1 MLVFHRHDA
10 NEFAGLGKGV
20 LEGQGARRVLHRQH
34 MCDGHGVENL
44 RAPQLRVGQEREP
57 IHRRMVSLILDEAD
71 FGQHVAELGILHI
84 ERDNHLPGAWDIV
97 AKLVPGILRLVSGEE
112 HDVRAN
118 PQNASIVPHTHPAMR
133 MRGGGG
139 QNHGQE
145 PRGDS
150 SDHRCFEPP

>member
-1 MLVFHRHDA
+1 
-10 NEFAGLGKGV
+10 
-20 LEGQGARRVLHRQH
+20 
-34 MCDGHGVENL
+34 
-44 RAPQLRVGQEREP
+44 
-57 IHRRMVSLILDEAD
+57 MVSLILDEAD

-97 AKLVPGILRLVSGEE
+97 AKLLAGILRLVTGEE

-118 PQNASIVPHTHPAMR
+118 PQNASFIHHAHPAMG
-133 MRGGGG
+133 MRGGCE

-150 SDHRCFEPP
+150 SYHHCLELP